1 MSQVSIISHLSLKHP
16 NVQRVIEIAEE
27 IVAEHKKVTLDNLYY
42 RAKRRLKIP
51 RRGLKSIIQYLVNK
65 KVLVDQS
72 RFTRN
77 SILAHPFRKT
87 IYYFIK
93 SNLGAHLSTI
103 RKYFQSDITNLNTG
117 TGQLLWHLDMLLKF
131 NYVKTIK
138 LKNYLLFLPL
148 DIDDEAGIIYF
159 FLRDD
164 LNLRIIKLLIE
175 KKEIKRVD
183 ISKNLTESRE
193 LVYYHLNNLIDHSLI
208 DLNEHKF
215 VYINPEKGLLIES
228 IINNLENISK
238 YKLIT
243 NK

>member
-1 MSQVSIISHLSLKHP
+1 MNHVSIISILSLKHP

-27 IVAEHKKVTLDNLYY
+27 IVAENKIVTLDNIYY

-77 SILAHPFRKT
+77 SILAHSLRKT

-93 SNLGAHLSTI
+93 DNLGVHLSPI
-103 RKYFQSDITNLNTG
+103 RKYFQSNNTG

-131 NYVKTIK
+131 NYIKTIK
-138 LKNYLLFLPL
+138 LKNHLLFLPI

-159 FLRDD
+159 FLRDN
-164 LNLRIIKLLIE
+164 LNFKIVKLLIE
-175 KKEIKRVD
+175 QYQRILK
-183 ISKNLTESRE
+183 SKS
-193 LVYYHLNNLIDHSLI
+193 Y
-208 DLNEHKF
+208 
-215 VYINPEKGLLIES
+215 
-228 IINNLENISK
+228 
-238 YKLIT
+238 
-243 NK
+243 

>member
-1 MSQVSIISHLSLKHP
+1 MNQVSIISNLSLKHP

-27 IVAEHKKVTLDNLYY
+27 IVAENKKVTLDKLYY
-42 RAKRRLKIP
+42 KAKRRLKIP

-77 SILAHPFRKT
+77 SILSHPFRKT

-93 SNLGAHLSTI
+93 DNLGVHLSTI
-103 RKYFQSDITNLNTG
+103 RKYFQSGNTKQNTG

-159 FLRDD
+159 FLKDD
-164 LNLRIIKLLIE
+164 LNFRIIKLLIE

-208 DLNEHKF
+208 DLNEDKF

-238 YKLIT
+238 Y
-243 NK
+243 

>member
-1 MSQVSIISHLSLKHP
+1 MSKVSIISNLSLKHP

-27 IVAEHKKVTLDNLYY
+27 IVAENKKVTLDKLYY
-42 RAKRRLKIP
+42 KAKRRLKIP

-103 RKYFQSDITNLNTG
+103 RKYFQSDNTNLNTG

-183 ISKNLTESRE
+183 ISKNLAESRE

-208 DLNEHKF
+208 DLNEDKF

-238 YKLIT
+238 Y
-243 NK
+243 

>member
-1 MSQVSIISHLSLKHP
+1 
-16 NVQRVIEIAEE
+16 
-27 IVAEHKKVTLDNLYY
+27 
-42 RAKRRLKIP
+42 
-51 RRGLKSIIQYLVNK
+51 
-65 KVLVDQS
+65 
-72 RFTRN
+72 
-77 SILAHPFRKT
+77 
-87 IYYFIK
+87 
-93 SNLGAHLSTI
+93 
-103 RKYFQSDITNLNTG
+103 
-117 TGQLLWHLDMLLKF
+117 MLLKF

-175 KKEIKRVD
+175 KKQIKRVD
-183 ISKNLTESRE
+183 ISKNLAESRE
-193 LVYYHLNNLIDHSLI
+193 LVYYHLNNLLDHSLI
-208 DLNEHKF
+208 DLNEDKF